1 MTDRMSV
8 LAADIGG
15 SSVKAAL
22 VSRAGAVVARTTL
35 PSPSPDADG
44 MIAPADWWAAF
55 RDAAATLKRQD
66 ASAFAA
72 VAAIVV
78 TSVTRTP
85 VVLDAN
91 ANPLIGAM
99 PARDARAGA
108 MAAQTAIDPQDCAEA
123 AHYDAFHPAARL
135 KWIST
140 QRPDVI
146 ARADAVVDPKD
157 FITAK
162 LTGRIASD
170 AIASARLAAAVAPT
184 RGPSLLSRLQLPE
197 RLVPDRLAPCSVIAP
212 VRHDVDAPFADLAG
226 RPVVM
231 ASHDTWCGVVGLGAL
246 VPGRAYNIS
255 GTTETFGV
263 LSRAPAKAE
272 GLIDLQWG
280 DDVHQLGG
288 PGQNGADVLAWLGE
302 MFGIDASAE
311 LARALAL
318 PREAAPLI
326 FLPYLSGERVPF
338 WDADLRGAFLGL
350 SRQHARQDLVRAVLE
365 GIAFLNAIVLRRA
378 EGAAGIMVEEVRFG
392 GGGARIPEWAQIKA
406 DILARPVVTVAS
418 DEPGVLGA
426 ALAAFVALG
435 THDTLARAQQLMVR
449 VAQRVEPRGA
459 KRDFYRALGLL
470 FDEAH
475 AAVQPI
481 SHALT
486 KLSSQ

>member
-1 MTDRMSV
+1 MTV

-15 SSVKAAL
+15 SSLKAAL
-22 VSRAGAVVARTTL
+22 ISRAGAVVAQAAL
-35 PSPSPDADG
+35 PSPPPDAGG
-44 MIAPADWWAAF
+44 MIAPAGWWTAF
-55 RDAAATLKRQD
+55 RDAAATLKGED

-72 VAAIVV
+72 VAAIAV
-78 TSVTRTP
+78 TGVTRTP
-85 VVLDAN
+85 VVLDDD

-99 PARDARAGA
+99 PARDARASA
-108 MAAQTAIDPQDCAEA
+108 IAARDAIDPQDCAEA

-135 KWIST
+135 KWISAT
-140 QRPDVI
+140 WPDVVRK
-146 ARADAVVDPKD
+146 AAAVVDPKD
-157 FITAK
+157 FIAAR

-170 AIASARLAAAVAPT
+170 AIASARLAAAADAA
-184 RGPSLLSRLQLPE
+184 RGRSLLSRLGLPD
-197 RLVPDRLAPCSVIAP
+197 RLVPDLLAPGSIIAP
-212 VRHDVDAPFADLAG
+212 VRGGLDAPFGELAG

-288 PGQNGADVLAWLGE
+288 PGQNGADVVTWLGE
-302 MFGIDASAE
+302 LFGTDASAE
-311 LARALAL
+311 LARALAQ
-318 PREAAPLI
+318 PRDAAPLI

-350 SRQHARQDLVRAVLE
+350 SRQHGRSDLVRAVLE
-365 GIAFLNAIVLRRA
+365 GIAFLNATVLSRA
-378 EGAAGIMVEEVRFG
+378 EAATGITVEEVRFG
-392 GGGARIPEWAQIKA
+392 GGGTRIAEWAQIKS
-406 DILARPVVTVAS
+406 DILRRPVVTVAVE
-418 DEPGVLGA
+418 EPGVLGA

-449 VAQRVEPRGA
+449 VAQRFEPRA
-459 KRDFYRALGLL
+459 AQRDFYRALGRL
-470 FDEAH
+470 FGAAH
-475 AAVQPI
+475 DAVRPI
-481 SHALT
+481 SHALSKIST
-486 KLSSQ
+486 A